1 MTPVIKVYIEKGIS
15 LLIKE
20 NEPLKAILE
29 FKNAYK
35 IFPQNFSVLYWMGT
49 GYFIMGSLNAAQFFL
64 KKSLAEAKTLQEK
77 YMSIGSLAMIYIEK
91 REFKIAEGFLRA
103 VLRIAFRAHSREMM
117 VIGYTELARLYRN
130 LKNPS
135 EALFFLKQALALSSD
150 MKRAFILK
158 DMANIYK
165 ETGKYK
171 QAVELYKDVMSTRWA
186 EHNLPFYINM
196 LFSTIYAYK
205 KMGDKKK
212 ASEFAQRALDHIIEY
227 KTSGKTGVKLSRKG
241 IRIMD
246 NAWFNLTYFFSNRNG

>member
-1 MTPVIKVYIEKGIS
+1 VIKVYIEKGIS

>member
-1 MTPVIKVYIEKGIS
+1 MIKVYIEKGIS

>member
-1 MTPVIKVYIEKGIS
+1 MIKVYIEKGIG
-15 LLIKE
+15 LLIEE

-35 IFPQNFSVLYWMGT
+35 ISPRNFSVLYWIGT
-49 GYFIMGSLNAAQFFL
+49 GYFIMGSLNTAQFFL
-64 KKSLAEAKTLQEK
+64 KKSLAEAKTLEEK
-77 YMSIGSLAMIYIEK
+77 CMSIGSLAMIYIEK
-91 REFKIAEGFLRA
+91 REFKIAQGFLRA

-135 EALFFLKQALALSSD
+135 EALFFLKQALSLSSD

-158 DMANIYK
+158 DMADIYK
-165 ETGKYK
+165 ETGKYE
-171 QAVELYKDVMSTRWA
+171 QAVDLYKDVISTRGA

-196 LFSTIYAYK
+196 LFSTMHAYE
-205 KMGDKKK
+205 KMEDKKK
-212 ASEFAQRALDHIIEY
+212 ASEFAQRTLDHIIEY
-227 KTSGKTGVKLSRKG
+227 KTSGKTGEKLTRKG

-246 NAWFNLTYFFSNRNG
+246 NAWFNLTCFFSNRSRYN